1 MSRVVLAS
9 TFATSKL
16 SVSAPKVLKS
26 GAKQSYLNYE
36 GQPLVMQSA
45 KAMVTPFGLNVY
57 DKSGPE
63 QYSFELSFRNADTK
77 PDVQSMLDAFT
88 ALDEFMIDE
97 GVRNSKTWFKSQ
109 LTRDVVKA
117 FYTPCVRYPKDKE
130 GNQLPYP
137 PTFKLKLR
145 RYNDEFEA
153 KFFDAARA
161 ELKGVDVKDI
171 LTKGA
176 QVTVIMGCSG
186 VWFAGSKY
194 GLTWSA
200 KQVLVNHSVEKLP
213 TFAFQLEG
221 DEESAPAP
229 VAKRPSAIA
238 AAVAHDEDED
248 DEIDD
253 DEEFKSAPAAKVA
266 PPRQPMNT
274 DDAFADIDVEDGDDV
289 EPAPAP
295 KKPVVKRRVVAK
307 K

>member
-9 TFATSKL
+9 TFSTSKL

-63 QYSFELSFRNADTK
+63 QYSFELSFRGADSK
-77 PDVQSMLDAFT
+77 PDVQSMLDAFS
-88 ALDEFMIDE
+88 AMDEFMIDE
-97 GVRNSKTWFKSQ
+97 GVRNSKVWFKSQ
-109 LTRDVVKA
+109 LTRDVVRA
-117 FYTPCVRYPKDKE
+117 FYTPCVRHPKDKE

-153 KFFDAARA
+153 KFFDANRN
-161 ELKGVDVKDI
+161 EHKNVDVKDM

-213 TFAFQLEG
+213 TFAFQLEDG
-221 DEESAPAP
+221 DEDHTPAP
-229 VAKRPSAIA
+229 VKRSSAV
-238 AAVAHDEDED
+238 AAVVSHDDEEEED
-248 DEIDD
+248 DQIDD
-253 DEEFKSAPAAKVA
+253 EEEFKSPPAKAAPKKYT
-266 PPRQPMNT
+266 NT
-274 DDAFADIDVEDGDDV
+274 DDAFADVEVEDGDDV

-295 KKPVVKRRVVAK
+295 KKPIVKRRVVSK

>member
-9 TFATSKL
+9 TFSTSKL

-63 QYSFELSFRNADTK
+63 QYSFELSFRNADSK
-77 PDVQSMLDAFT
+77 PDVQSMLDAFS

-153 KFFDAARA
+153 KFFDAARS

-213 TFAFQLEG
+213 TFAFQLEDG
-221 DEESAPAP
+221 EEAHTPAP
-229 VAKRPSAIA
+229 TKRASAIT
-238 AAVAHDEDED
+238 AAVAHDDE

-253 DEEFKSAPAAKVA
+253 DEEFSAPVAAKAA
-266 PPRQPMNT
+266 PARQHVNT
-274 DDAFADIDVEDGDDV
+274 DDAFADVEVEDGDDV

-295 KKPVVKRRVVAK
+295 KKPVVKRRVVAAK